1 MLIDFKITDSA
12 ELPTDIKKEESDF
25 LKSYLNKNSVA
36 LEWGSGWS
44 TVEFA
49 KYAKEY
55 HSIEHDFCWYRRVKN
70 KIGKNTRIYYAPPDT
85 EDLKWFPPEKRG
97 DNASFRNYIK
107 FAGVLGSLGKRF
119 DIVFIDGRAR
129 LECFLEALDYLNSKA
144 VVFIHDFQ
152 RPHYWDAIKHYRIV
166 DIIGNMAALEKNN
179 SLCREKDRY
188 FLIKKYLWM
197 S

>member
-1 MLIDFKITDSA
+1 MQQKYYIFIAVLILAVLAGIF
-12 ELPTDIKKEESDF
+12 
-25 LKSYLNKNSVA
+25 SYPNYVNKA
-36 LEWGSGWS
+36 
-44 TVEFA
+44 
-49 KYAKEY
+49 
-55 HSIEHDFCWYRRVKN
+55 I
-70 KIGKNTRIYYAPPDT
+70 
-85 EDLKWFPPEKRG
+85 
-97 DNASFRNYIK
+97 
-107 FAGVLGSLGKRF
+107 
-119 DIVFIDGRAR
+119 
-129 LECFLEALDYLNSKA
+129 DYLNSKA